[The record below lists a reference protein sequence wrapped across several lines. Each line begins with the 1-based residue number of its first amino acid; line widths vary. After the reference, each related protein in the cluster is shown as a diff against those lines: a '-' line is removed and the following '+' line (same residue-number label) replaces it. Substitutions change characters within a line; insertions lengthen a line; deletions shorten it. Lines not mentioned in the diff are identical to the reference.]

1 VTLSHV
7 DPKKLA
13 SSHMTCYCAECD
25 RSKVKPD
32 GLTYL
37 GDQPTNFVP
46 RIPPVSE
53 LKVVGTDSDRTISFG
68 LSMCR
73 AR

>member
-1 VTLSHV
+1 
-7 DPKKLA
+7 
-13 SSHMTCYCAECD
+13 MTCYCAECD

-37 GDQPTNFVP
+37 GDQSTNLVP

-53 LKVVGTDSDRTISFG
+53 LKVVGTDTDRTMTCEFLCAG
-68 LSMCR
+68 LGSNQAFALSYSYFCE
-73 AR
+73 